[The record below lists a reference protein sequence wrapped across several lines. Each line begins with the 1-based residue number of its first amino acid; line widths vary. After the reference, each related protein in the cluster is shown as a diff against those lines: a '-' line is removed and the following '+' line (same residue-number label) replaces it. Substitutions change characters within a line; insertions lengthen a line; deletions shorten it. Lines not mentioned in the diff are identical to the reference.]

1 MESRHWAQLQKGPN
15 KEEEETRRTERRRH
29 SEVGRDREKVKW
41 TKSIKVR
48 KEQQEEKKKI
58 QEMEKQKQGKHNL
71 QISSVLPSSGTETGR
86 EQPWAQA
93 GGHSVLLKSL
103 LGGQVGS

>member
-48 KEQQEEKKKI
+48 KEQQEERKKNTRN
-58 QEMEKQKQGKHNL
+58 GKAEARETQSTNEFSPSFVQHRNWSAAAL
-71 QISSVLPSSGTETGR
+71 RPGRRALCPPQVLAWG
-86 EQPWAQA
+86 
-93 GGHSVLLKSL
+93 
-103 LGGQVGS
+103 VGS